1 MRTLI
6 LIGGYIH
13 DVSSFVDHH
22 PGGKGH
28 LLSSSGKDKTS
39 AFFGGIYS
47 HSNAAHNVR
56 AFYLITNTRSSH
68 MNLKLLSMM
77 RVGVLDGGM
86 ETLKQPERLPV
97 KLSIVLY
104 DKD

>member
-1 MRTLI
+1 MI

-13 DVSSFVDHH
+13 DVSSFVNQH
-22 PGGKGH
+22 PGGKDH
-28 LLSSSGKDKTS
+28 LLSSSGKDKTP

-47 HSNAAHNVR
+47 HSHAAHNVR
-56 AFYLITNTRSSH
+56 AFYDHEHSSSQIS
-68 MNLKLLSMM
+68 LKLLSMM

-86 ETLKQPERLPV
+86 ETLQQPERLPIR
-97 KLSIVLY
+97 LSIVQY